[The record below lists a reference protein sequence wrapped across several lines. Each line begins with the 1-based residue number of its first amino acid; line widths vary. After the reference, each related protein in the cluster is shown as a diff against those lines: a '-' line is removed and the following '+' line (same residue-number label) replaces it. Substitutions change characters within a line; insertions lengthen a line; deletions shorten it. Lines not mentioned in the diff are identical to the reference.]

1 MSSQL
6 IKYKKR
12 FGTSMHKLEFSLLA
26 LSNLYPSESDTA
38 SLIQRLA
45 SVSHNYLPPEHEQ
58 LDVDDVSMSQLT
70 KIFDQVAR

>member
-1 MSSQL
+1 
-6 IKYKKR
+6 
-12 FGTSMHKLEFSLLA
+12 MHKLEFSLLA

-45 SVSHNYLPPEHEQ
+45 SVSHNYSPPENER
-58 LDVDDVSMSQLT
+58 LDVDDVSMAQLT